1 MNETNMYNG
10 MIWRIELQHHELDWI
25 SLIAVK
31 PLIEQIPLITIDH
44 TDALIA
50 APEEKLGL
58 ATAGREY

>member
-31 PLIEQIPLITIDH
+31 PLIEQIPLITIIDQ

-50 APEEKLGL
+50 DSEEKLGL
-58 ATAGREY
+58 ATAGR

>member
-1 MNETNMYNG
+1 

-58 ATAGREY
+58 ATAGR